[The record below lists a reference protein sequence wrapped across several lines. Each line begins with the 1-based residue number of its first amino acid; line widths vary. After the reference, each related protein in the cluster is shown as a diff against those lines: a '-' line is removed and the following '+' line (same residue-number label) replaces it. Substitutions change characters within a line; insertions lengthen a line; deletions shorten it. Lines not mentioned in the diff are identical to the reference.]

1 MLVGLA
7 LSSALI
13 ALALHHSLRS
23 EAPAVSALSAQNP
36 PLPLPDKPSIA
47 VLPFTNLSGDREQ
60 EYFSDGITDDLIAT
74 LSRLPGLFVIARTS
88 SFTFKG
94 KAAKAQN
101 VGRDLGVQYVLEGNT
116 TTEP

>member
-1 MLVGLA
+1 
-7 LSSALI
+7 
-13 ALALHHSLRS
+13 
-23 EAPAVSALSAQNP
+23 
-36 PLPLPDKPSIA
+36 
-47 VLPFTNLSGDREQ
+47 LSGDREQ

-101 VGRDLGVQYVLEGNT
+101 VGRDLGVQYALEGSVRKAENQVRITAQLADATSGEQLWAEHYDRTLKDIFALQDEIVGKIVT
-116 TTEP
+116 TLN